1 MIESAQRRLNHKAYH
16 VCIAVLINKM
26 LKGYGHNFQELAV
39 FANVSIRTL
48 RKIRRGDESVE
59 NSLCQDVYYVLAE
72 YYHYSNYK
80 IIADISKCDGAMLRG
95 RKEY

>member
-1 MIESAQRRLNHKAYH
+1 LIESERRRLDHKAYH
-16 VCIAVLINKM
+16 ECIADLINEM
-26 LKGYGHNFQELAV
+26 LKGYSHNYQELAA

-48 RKIRRGDESVE
+48 RKIRRGDVCVE
-59 NSLCQDVYYVLAE
+59 KSLCQDVYYVLAE

-80 IIADISKCDGAMLRG
+80 IIDDISKCDGAMLRG

>member
-59 NSLCQDVYYVLAE
+59 KSLCQDVYYVLAE
-72 YYHYSNYK
+72 YHHFSTYM
-80 IIADISKCDGAMLRG
+80 IIADLEECDKAMLED

>member
-16 VCIAVLINKM
+16 ECIADLINEM
-26 LKGYGHNFQELAV
+26 LKGYSHNYQELAV

-48 RKIRRGDESVE
+48 RKIRRGDACVE
-59 NSLCQDVYYVLAE
+59 KSLCQDVYYVLAE